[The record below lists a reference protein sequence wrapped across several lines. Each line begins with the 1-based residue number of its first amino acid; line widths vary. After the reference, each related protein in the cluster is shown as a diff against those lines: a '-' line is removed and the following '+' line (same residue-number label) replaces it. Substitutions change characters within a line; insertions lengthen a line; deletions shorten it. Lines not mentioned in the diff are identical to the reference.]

1 MAIKTYTLT
10 VVYDTEE
17 DDIKFI
23 EEDVET
29 DKRYFEV
36 GTLHLEDYWDK
47 ETLDM
52 IDTMYD
58 LGVS

>member
-52 IDTMYD
+52 VDKMYD
-58 LGVS
+58 IGVS